1 MADVILPVYD
11 VSRSGVNVTDNDTA
25 ATTGNN
31 YFFQNDGRVKLLC
44 ASTPGATVTVET
56 TVTVQGLAV
65 TDYTAAVA
73 ATNQLVIGPFAMNDF
88 NDSQGRAKVTVSAN
102 CDIIA
107 IRG

>member
-1 MADVILPVYD
+1 MADFTLTVFD
-11 VSRSGVNVTDNDTA
+11 TNRDGVNVTDNDTS

-44 ASTPGATVTVET
+44 ASTPGANVTVET
-56 TVTVQGLAV
+56 TVTVEGLAV
-65 TDYTAAVA
+65 TDNVKAVP
-73 ATNQLVIGPFAMNDF
+73 ATKQVVLGPFPMATY